1 MWTISHLIDQV
12 NNLHPKIKLQIQA
25 VRPTFYLLKTKFSGL
40 KPAMAVSLLARFIR
54 SKLKIKTKCLNQFFS
69 KMRKLFENFLLSFE
83 SQLGFHLVYYSTH
96 CKNYLWKLILRR
108 KWKKKKKEKL

>member
-25 VRPTFYLLKTKFSGL
+25 VGPTFYLDKTKFSRL

-54 SKLKIKTKCLNQFFS
+54 SKFSTSFSRRWENFLK
-69 KMRKLFENFLLSFE
+69 NFLLSFE

-96 CKNYLWKLILRR
+96 CKNYMWKLILHG